1 MGCQQ
6 FHPQD
11 NRLLQR
17 RKARVQLPHVLPDVA
32 VSSDALL
39 AEGSDK
45 WKSGAYAGAR
55 DDWQSAKRVIL
66 CVSNYKAKQGVNR
79 RGCYE

>member
-17 RKARVQLPHVLPDVA
+17 RKARVQLPDGLPDVA
-32 VSSDALL
+32 ERSDAQL
-39 AEGSDK
+39 AEGSDN

-55 DDWQSAKRVIL
+55 DDW
-66 CVSNYKAKQGVNR
+66 
-79 RGCYE
+79 